1 MTDEIREVLE
11 PSADRVISD
20 RTKILGKRCDMRT
33 VGLWQSIRLRITM
46 PYKFWLALACLI
58 GWFPRNLAADEAPTA
73 APTLVVAHRGL
84 LKHSPENTLSNFRAC
99 LELRIGFEV
108 DVRRSKDGHLVCV
121 HDDTVDR
128 TTNGHGPVS
137 ELTLEQIKRLDAGAW
152 FGPKFQGERIPTFD
166 EVLTVIE
173 KHAHDPVLIAI
184 DLKAQDIEADCVK
197 AAKAKG
203 MLGRLLFIGNSI
215 DDPRVRRK
223 LREADATAHVACLA
237 QTAKDLEAAIG
248 EKDSDWAY
256 LRFVPTHEELNR
268 VHKARKRAFIAGPT
282 VAGLER
288 ENWRQATLAGIDAI
302 LTDYPLDLAL
312 NASR

>member
-1 MTDEIREVLE
+1 
-11 PSADRVISD
+11 
-20 RTKILGKRCDMRT
+20 
-33 VGLWQSIRLRITM
+33 M
-46 PYKFWLALACLI
+46 PHRFLLVLACLI
-58 GWFPRNLAADEAPTA
+58 GWLSLSFSAEEPPATVKP
-73 APTLVVAHRGL
+73 LVVAHRGL

-108 DVRRSKDGHLVCV
+108 DVRRTKDGHLVCV

-128 TTNGHGPVS
+128 TTNGHGAVS

-152 FGPKFQGERIPTFD
+152 FAPTFQGERIPTFD

-215 DDPRVRRK
+215 DDPKVRRK
-223 LREADATAHVACLA
+223 LREADAAAHVACLA

-248 EKDSDWAY
+248 DKDSDWAY
-256 LRFVPTHEELNR
+256 LRFVPTHDDVDR

-288 ENWRQATLAGIDAI
+288 ENWRLATLAGIDAI
-302 LTDYPLDLAL
+302 LTDYPLDLAQ
-312 NASR
+312 NAIR